1 MASSHDGARLGE
13 NSRSCAT
20 RYAAPTTS
28 SRRRA
33 SRASGGPV
41 RPAIHAIRHV
51 IVIMQ
56 ENRSF
61 DSYFGTYPGAD
72 GIPMDNGRP
81 TVCVPDP
88 QAGGCVSPFHD
99 PSLVNEGGPHGYPD
113 AMADIDGG
121 RMDGFVASALEGRHG
136 FCAQNPF
143 SPDCTQY
150 VGRKGQPDAMG
161 WHDAREIPNYWAY
174 ARNFVLQDHM
184 FEPVASWSL
193 PA

>member
-1 MASSHDGARLGE
+1 EPVFRLGL
-13 NSRSCAT
+13 RDL
-20 RYAAPTTS
+20 
-28 SRRRA
+28 SRRR
-33 SRASGGPV
+33 R
-41 RPAIHAIRHV
+41 
-51 IVIMQ
+51 
-56 ENRSF
+56 
-61 DSYFGTYPGAD
+61 D
-72 GIPMDNGRP
+72 PMDNGRP

-184 FEPVASWSL
+184 FEPNASWSL
-193 PA
+193 PAHLFMVSAWSAKCSVKGDPQSCVSDIQGPYMGQQAGTNKVDYAWPDLT